1 VVNADTL
8 LEALLFLVPLAHLL
22 LAPHTKVEE
31 SFNMQAAHDVLVYGV
46 PWTGPSPR
54 ARLAAAYDHFA
65 FPGAVPRTFLGAVLL
80 AGLGQPLVALA
91 PGGFAHAQA
100 LVRGLLAAFNAGALL
115 VFARGLREAHGVRV
129 ARWWMALLL
138 TQFHV
143 PFYASRTL
151 PNMFAFGLVTLAMA
165 FLLPK
170 KDPRRALVRRRQA
183 VALLVVAAAV
193 FRAEV
198 AILLAAV
205 GAQLLYS
212 GQMTPRGIAPVFA
225 VAFVAALALSVPIDS
240 YFWQKP
246 LWPELW
252 GFYYNAVLGSSSNWG
267 TSPWHYYF
275 TSALP
280 RLLLNPLAL
289 PLVGLALYLPA
300 TAPAAR
306 RLVQPSLAFIA
317 VYSLQ
322 PHKEARFIFYVVPP
336 LTAAAALSADYIA
349 TRRRKSLVYALG
361 TAALAVS
368 VFASLAAS
376 AGMLLLSS
384 LNYPGGDALMQLYAL
399 TADAVDPLPVTV
411 PATSTSPSTI
421 TVHADVLT
429 CMTGLTLFGQ
439 NRPGL
444 PLALTGPHNHDNHQP
459 ASASAPPIYVFDKTE
474 DKPDLK
480 WPSFW
485 KKMDYALMED
495 PMLPLGNWK
504 VLGVVQGYDGI
515 EVLKPGAKEPLDVEA
530 AAATGPRQSH
540 RVLGLGARVADVR
553 RAVRKYTGG
562 WWIGPRMSPRIH
574 IMKRVKDGQYATS

>member
-1 VVNADTL
+1 MAPLDTL

-91 PGGFAHAQA
+91 PGGFAHAQT

-115 VFARGLREAHGVRV
+115 VFARGLREAHGGRV

-212 GQMTPRGIAPVFA
+212 GQMTPAGSRPSLPSQ
-225 VAFVAALALSVPIDS
+225 AALA
-240 YFWQKP
+240 
-246 LWPELW
+246 
-252 GFYYNAVLGSSSNWG
+252 GALGLLLQRRPRQLLQLG
-267 TSPWHYYF
+267 HLPWHYYF

-368 VFASLAAS
+368 
-376 AGMLLLSS
+376 
-384 LNYPGGDALMQLYAL
+384 LYAL
-399 TADAVDPLPVTV
+399 TADAVDP
-411 PATSTSPSTI
+411 SRSPSP
-421 TVHADVLT
+421 
-429 CMTGLTLFGQ
+429 
-439 NRPGL
+439 RPRL
-444 PLALTGPHNHDNHQP
+444 RLRT
-459 ASASAPPIYVFDKTE
+459 PIYVFDKTE